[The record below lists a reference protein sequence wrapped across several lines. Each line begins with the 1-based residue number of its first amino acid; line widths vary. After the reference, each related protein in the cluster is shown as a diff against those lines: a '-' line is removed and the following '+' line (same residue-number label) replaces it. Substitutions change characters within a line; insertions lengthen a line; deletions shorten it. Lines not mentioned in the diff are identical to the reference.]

1 MSNHQVEKKKG
12 MMEKK
17 PTPPLPPPSSSQQLQ
32 RQLSIEEP
40 KTLHHGE
47 LDLAREAAIKI
58 MNSHSKEKALEIF
71 TEGLVPVT
79 ISKEAKV
86 DIVVS
91 EWDEEY

>member
-1 MSNHQVEKKKG
+1 MSNHQVQKKG
-12 MMEKK
+12 MMEK
-17 PTPPLPPPSSSQQLQ
+17 PSTPLPPPPSHQLES
-32 RQLSIEEP
+32 QLSIEEP

-58 MNSHSKEKALEIF
+58 MNSHSKEEALEIF
-71 TEGLVPVT
+71 TEGLVPIK

-86 DIVVS
+86 DIAVS